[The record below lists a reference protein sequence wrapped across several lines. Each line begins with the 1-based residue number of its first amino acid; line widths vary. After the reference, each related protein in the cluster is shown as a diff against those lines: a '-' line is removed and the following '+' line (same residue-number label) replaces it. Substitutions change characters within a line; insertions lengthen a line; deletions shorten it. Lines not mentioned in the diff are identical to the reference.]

1 MIRRHRNLLLSGIVA
16 IAALTLALPALARQD
31 ATTNVTVNAGL
42 PSEFAY
48 KLSKTAAKRGTVVFK
63 LVNKGDI
70 KHNFKIGGKK
80 TPAIASGKSA
90 TLSLTTTKVGSYPY
104 LCTLPGHAAAG
115 MKGTFKVT

>member
-1 MIRRHRNLLLSGIVA
+1 MIRRNLLLSGLVA

-31 ATTNVTVNAGL
+31 ATTNVTVNAGS
-42 PSEFAY
+42 PSEFAF

-63 LVNKGDI
+63 LVNQGDI

>member
-1 MIRRHRNLLLSGIVA
+1 MIRRHRNLFLSGLVA

-63 LVNKGDI
+63 LVNQGDI

>member
-31 ATTNVTVNAGL
+31 ATANVTVNAGL
-42 PSEFAY
+42 PSEFDY

-63 LVNKGDI
+63 LVNKGNI